1 MNQWTNPEEG
11 NRTSA
16 SAPWEQTQETGK
28 KKTREKKTRAVGTGV
43 IIALIVLL
51 IAAFACGF
59 GAVYGANRLAENYAY
74 LFEKPS
80 NPTFS
85 RPRDRDTQELPP
97 VDPPME
103 QTPQDEPNDP
113 VELPDEPIPEI
124 PQTETGTFAE
134 QGNVVFP
141 VLDAPRIKLE
151 SSAGLRKMSVADIAE
166 KLSPSVVSI
175 VAYLSDSDQEGYFLG
190 TGTIYSSDGYIIT
203 NYHVIE
209 EAVRVKVLLSDGTE
223 YAASHISSDETADIA
238 ILKID
243 AQGLRPL
250 PFGRSSDLRIG
261 DEVTAI
267 GCPAT
272 IELAGTTTSG
282 RITGPERY
290 LPMDSAG
297 NIMRLL
303 QTDAS
308 VNPGNSGGPLINA
321 YGQVIG
327 IVTAKLT
334 AQTYEGIGF
343 AISSDRLE
351 HIVSDLLQYGYV
363 TGYPMLGF
371 TGSTVSAGKVDGSNP
386 EGVLVAEVSASSNAS
401 GLLEAGDVVFSV
413 NGETV
418 YSIPDINAIKGK
430 LEVGDTMRLGV
441 YREGKTFEVDIVLK
455 DRHDVD

>member
-1 MNQWTNPEEG
+1 M
-11 NRTSA
+11 
-16 SAPWEQTQETGK
+16 
-28 KKTREKKTRAVGTGV
+28 

-124 PQTETGTFAE
+124 PQSETGTFAE

-190 TGTIYSSDGYIIT
+190 TGTIYSSDGYILT

-223 YAASHISSDETADIA
+223 YTASHISSDETADIA

-243 AQGLRPL
+243 A
-250 PFGRSSDLRIG
+250 PFERTEVMAQMKPARRTIAREHLVFAWIHIEISANRIAFAFCSL
-261 DEVTAI
+261 EASLVWHV
-267 GCPAT
+267 
-272 IELAGTTTSG
+272 
-282 RITGPERY
+282 
-290 LPMDSAG
+290 DSAF
-297 NIMRLL
+297 LFQ
-303 QTDAS
+303 QT
-308 VNPGNSGGPLINA
+308 
-321 YGQVIG
+321 
-327 IVTAKLT
+327 
-334 AQTYEGIGF
+334 
-343 AISSDRLE
+343 
-351 HIVSDLLQYGYV
+351 
-363 TGYPMLGF
+363 
-371 TGSTVSAGKVDGSNP
+371 
-386 EGVLVAEVSASSNAS
+386 
-401 GLLEAGDVVFSV
+401 
-413 NGETV
+413 
-418 YSIPDINAIKGK
+418 
-430 LEVGDTMRLGV
+430 
-441 YREGKTFEVDIVLK
+441 
-455 DRHDVD
+455 